1 MNSWRSQSGFTL
13 VELLVVLPV
22 VGFLLAGVV
31 SIQQS
36 GLQAY
41 VTGSAR
47 VAVQQTA
54 RFALERVAREIRA
67 ASAITT
73 AAAGSI
79 TFVAQDGI
87 TAVTYMLNA
96 NNLERNGEV
105 VVGGVEFLTLVY
117 RDFNDAVGAS
127 AANTRRVDISI
138 RTRNEDAP
146 PGSAGDMKSENM
158 TSVQLRNI
166 L

>member
-1 MNSWRSQSGFTL
+1 MSSWRSQTGFTL
-13 VELLVVLPV
+13 AELLVVLAV
-22 VGFLLAGVV
+22 VGFLLAAVV
-31 SIQQS
+31 LVQQS

-47 VAVQQTA
+47 VEVQQAA
-54 RFALERVAREIRA
+54 RIALERMAREIRE

-73 AAAGSI
+73 AVANSI

-87 TAVTYMLNA
+87 TAVTYALNA

-105 VVGGVEFLTLVY
+105 VVGGVEVLTLAY
-117 RDFNDAVGAS
+117 RDRNDAGGAS
-127 AANTRRVDISI
+127 AANTRRVDITI
-138 RTRNEDAP
+138 RARSEGAP
-146 PGSAGDMKSENM
+146 AGSAADTRSENM
-158 TSVQLRNI
+158 TSVQPRNI